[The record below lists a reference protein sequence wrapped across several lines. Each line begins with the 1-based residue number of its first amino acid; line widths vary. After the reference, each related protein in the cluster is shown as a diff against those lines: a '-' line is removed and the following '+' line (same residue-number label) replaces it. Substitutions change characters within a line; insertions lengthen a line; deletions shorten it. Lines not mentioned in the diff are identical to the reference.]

1 MVIRKDWKIW
11 SGDCYFGQTIQGIY
25 ETLNGCGLNL
35 SIEQFND
42 RLLLQLL
49 EDEVTSSIWLSPEK
63 AEQEA
68 IRMLADAGRTVTAIN
83 RQIHAPGVRFV
94 SGDHQADG
102 EEAGRFALLHRANRV
117 IFFVSEAE
125 SGLFAAREAGIAH
138 ILGDAI
144 PFRRVTLSLTGRT
157 EAIRRAAKEFGAD
170 GNTVV
175 VLNSGSLLEPALRV
189 FPPRENLLLF
199 ADNAEPLRYGIS
211 LIVQPVAEIGRIAGK
226 IAGAGETALSGTLVR
241 GKLLTAEG
249 VRA

>member
-1 MVIRKDWKIW
+1 MRGGPSPPSTGRFMRRACASSPAIIR
-11 SGDCYFGQTIQGIY
+11 
-25 ETLNGCGLNL
+25 
-35 SIEQFND
+35 
-42 RLLLQLL
+42 
-49 EDEVTSSIWLSPEK
+49 
-63 AEQEA
+63 
-68 IRMLADAGRTVTAIN
+68 RTAK
-83 RQIHAPGVRFV
+83 RPGVSRF
-94 SGDHQADG
+94 
-102 EEAGRFALLHRANRV
+102 FRANRV

-170 GNTVV
+170 GNTAV